1 MFEGRRRGAP
11 RGVCVSLFLCFFRLA
26 RSLRPAGVSGRSRTV
41 GGDGVLGKVAAT
53 SHSFTHRFVLRAA
66 RALSRFT
73 SDLFQFR
80 GPSCTARYATPK
92 ARLLKKKR
100 KAVAPVRALLLLPPA
115 SSYCAVRFV
124 FVSSRPPRRLAW
136 LVTLGLTCGESLF
149 SFRACSSSSR
159 CMRDRQRRRST
170 MRF

>member
-1 MFEGRRRGAP
+1 MECVFLSFCAFFVLLAPSGQQVFPVEVEPSAATACWAKLPRLRTHLHTALFCGRRVLCPVYVRP
-11 RGVCVSLFLCFFRLA
+11 VSVSCPFLYRQICD
-26 RSLRPAGVSGRSRTV
+26 SKSS
-41 GGDGVLGKVAAT
+41 
-53 SHSFTHRFVLRAA
+53 
-66 RALSRFT
+66 
-73 SDLFQFR
+73 
-80 GPSCTARYATPK
+80 TPE
-92 ARLLKKKR
+92 KKR

-136 LVTLGLTCGESLF
+136 LVTLGLTCGGESLF